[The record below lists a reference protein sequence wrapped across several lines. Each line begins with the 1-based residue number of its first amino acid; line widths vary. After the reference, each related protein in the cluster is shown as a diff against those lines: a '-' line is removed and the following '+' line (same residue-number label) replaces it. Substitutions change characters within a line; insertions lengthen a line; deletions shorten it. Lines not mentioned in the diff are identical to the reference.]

1 MKGMKVGLITEET
14 NKNVVLMSVGSKI
27 QNSSFINSVD
37 EVCLSPYKNSVA
49 RMTFVAK
56 NNNSTKPRETA
67 DGTLRIC
74 FLPVGFSIS
83 VKYHNMSKGSE
94 RIDDTEHRLPVIG
107 YRTGQN
113 IDPKRTNKSV
123 IVYL

>member
-1 MKGMKVGLITEET
+1 MKGMKVGLITKET
-14 NKNVVLMSVGSKI
+14 NKNVVLMSVGSEI
-27 QNSSFINSVD
+27 QNSSSINSVD
-37 EVCLSPYKNSVA
+37 EVSLPPYKNSVA

-56 NNNSTKPRETA
+56 NNNTPKPRVTA

-74 FLPVGFSIS
+74 FLPVGFPIS
-83 VKYHNMSKGSE
+83 VKYYNMSKGSE
-94 RIDDTEHRLPVIG
+94 RIDYPEHRPPVAG

-113 IDPKRTNKSV
+113 IDPKGTNKSV

>member
-1 MKGMKVGLITEET
+1 MKVGLITKEI
-14 NKNVVLMSVGSKI
+14 NKNLVLMSVGSKI
-27 QNSSFINSVD
+27 QNSSFTNSVD

-56 NNNSTKPRETA
+56 NNNTPKPRETA
-67 DGTLRIC
+67 EGTPRIC
-74 FLPVGFSIS
+74 FFPVGFSIE
-83 VKYHNMSKGSE
+83 VKYYNMSKGSE
-94 RIDDTEHRLPVIG
+94 RMDYTEHRLPVVG

-113 IDPKRTNKSV
+113 IDPKGTNKSV

>member
-1 MKGMKVGLITEET
+1 
-14 NKNVVLMSVGSKI
+14 MSAGSKI
-27 QNSSFINSVD
+27 QNSSFINSFD
-37 EVCLSPYKNSVA
+37 EVCLSPYKDSVA

-56 NNNSTKPRETA
+56 NNNTPKPRETA

-83 VKYHNMSKGSE
+83 VKYYNMSKGSE
-94 RIDDTEHRLPVIG
+94 RIDYTEHRPPVAG

-113 IDPKRTNKSV
+113 IDPKGTNKSV